1 MSHFHVSVTYLEE
14 PEYDSMI
21 AERRVELTDRQ
32 QRDGDYGTALLSIH
46 PDERA
51 LLESGEPIEQ
61 TTAASP

>member
-51 LLESGEPIEQ
+51 LLESSEPIEQ